1 MNKEDITFDKFIVK
15 TSNGEIKVDGT
26 EIPKIIEG
34 ITSGSIIILKQGIL
48 NPSFLVSIIPDEQR
62 VSDIKKMIESVDKQN
77 KLVGMRAGDKI
88 IEKVEYKEELVLL
101 PDLFKETLAN
111 DTLRLN

>member
-1 MNKEDITFDKFIVK
+1 MNKEDITFDKFVVK

-48 NPSFLVSIIPDEQR
+48 NPSFLVAVIPDEQR
-62 VSDIKKMIESVDKQN
+62 VSDIKKMIESIDKQN
-77 KLVGMRAGDKI
+77 KLVGMRAGDVEIK
-88 IEKVEYKEELVLL
+88 KLEYKEDLILL
-101 PDLFKETLAN
+101 PDLFSSTLTGDN
-111 DTLRLN
+111 LRLS